1 VALVAVSPKTKTMN
15 LEHFNIAAVVVAA
28 LSTFVIGGL
37 WYSPLLFG
45 RAWMRENKF
54 TEADVARNSKARAFG
69 GTAVLSLVMSANL
82 ACFLA
87 DAKTT
92 LVWGMTAGALAGV
105 GWAAAAIAVIA
116 LFEQKS
122 WTYIAINGGYQ
133 IVSFIVMGAILGG
146 WR

>member
-1 VALVAVSPKTKTMN
+1 MN
-15 LEHFNIAAVVVAA
+15 LDHFNVLAVVVAA
-28 LSTFVIGGL
+28 LSAFVIGGL
-37 WYSPLLFG
+37 WYSPVLFG

-54 TEADVARNSKARAFG
+54 SDADVARNSKLRAFG
-69 GTAVLSLVMSANL
+69 GTAVLALVMSANL

-87 DAKTT
+87 DEKTT
-92 LVWGMTAGALAGV
+92 LVWGMTAGALAGA

-122 WTYIAINGGYQ
+122 WTYIAINGGYMT
-133 IVSFIVMGAILGG
+133 VSFVVMGAILGA

>member
-1 VALVAVSPKTKTMN
+1 MGEITSSMN
-15 LEHFNIAAVVVAA
+15 PNQLNIAAIVVAA

-45 RAWMRENKF
+45 HAWMRENKF
-54 TEADVARNSKARAFG
+54 TDADVARGSKVRAFG
-69 GTAVLSLVMSANL
+69 GSAVLALIMAVNL
-82 ACFLA
+82 AFFLA

-92 LVWGMTAGALAGV
+92 VTWGMTAGALAGV
-105 GWAAAAIAVIA
+105 GWAAASLAIVA

-122 WTYIAINGGYQ
+122 WAYIAINAGYL
-133 IVSFIVMGAILGG
+133 IVSFVVMGAILGA